1 MSESTRRAPTENDY
15 PATAFFAV
23 YRGHK
28 TGVFPTL
35 AQLVKNIEGYT
46 AAVWEVFNNKAHAE
60 NFAKTGVVPNG
71 ATPVKPGAHSTPGAR
86 RTTSLAGNSSAG
98 RFAPPAS
105 RVGNAG
111 ASLAGAGT
119 KSMSAL
125 AGASVPAPAPL
136 APTKSVP
143 VFNNSPTRA
152 GRPTVTATEPV
163 RAEPGSSRSNP
174 VSVTTS
180 ASSIV
185 SRTMSGS
192 TDDTDLGLGK
202 EDKIEVWTDGSCLA
216 NGKDNPRAAY
226 GVYFGDGDPR
236 NDAGRVP
243 GVQTNNRG
251 EILGVIRALEI
262 IDENVSEL
270 TVYTDSQYIIKCP
283 EWLPGWIA
291 RGGINSSKKPVA
303 NYSMIRYMAALMQ
316 RRGDRLKLVYVA
328 GHKDNA
334 GNNAVDAL
342 ARQAASSI
350 PNIPPEVDWDAKR
363 YALEK
368 RPAPAKKGKPLV
380 KAVPSSA
387 VSSPPAQRTPIAK
400 GSIARAIERAPAPAA
415 QPDSDE
421 FSESSSA
428 G

>member
-1 MSESTRRAPTENDY
+1 MLE
-15 PATAFFAV
+15 
-23 YRGHK
+23 
-28 TGVFPTL
+28 L
-35 AQLVKNIEGYT
+35 I
-46 AAVWEVFNNKAHAE
+46 
-60 NFAKTGVVPNG
+60 
-71 ATPVKPGAHSTPGAR
+71 
-86 RTTSLAGNSSAG
+86 SL
-98 RFAPPAS
+98 
-105 RVGNAG
+105 
-111 ASLAGAGT
+111 
-119 KSMSAL
+119 
-125 AGASVPAPAPL
+125 
-136 APTKSVP
+136 
-143 VFNNSPTRA
+143 
-152 GRPTVTATEPV
+152 
-163 RAEPGSSRSNP
+163 
-174 VSVTTS
+174 
-180 ASSIV
+180 
-185 SRTMSGS
+185 
-192 TDDTDLGLGK
+192 
-202 EDKIEVWTDGSCLA
+202 
-216 NGKDNPRAAY
+216 
-226 GVYFGDGDPR
+226 
-236 NDAGRVP
+236 
-243 GVQTNNRG
+243 Q
-251 EILGVIRALEI
+251 GVIRALEI

-270 TVYTDSQYIIKCP
+270 TVYTDSQYTIKCP

-421 FSESSSA
+421 FSEYDNEIDIWEVDESKLSLPPPPPLASTSKPAPAPKPSQGKRTREAANGGEEDEIEDSETERKAKVKA
-428 G
+428 GKRRAVKCPSCHHEFPI